1 KTALVAPARTPGCV
15 ADTATRIPLKERD
28 CAGFGRTYTQEDIQ
42 RTGQPDT
49 AQALRLLDPSL
60 TVHGHWSSGRGVE
73 ESARSY
79 RAASVGL
86 AEAEERTRLIVQAH
100 RHRCTVHVRHDALT
114 AEQALRLARGEAHR
128 SQVPERPVGGQQLG
142 PGPAGARLGQ

>member
-1 KTALVAPARTPGCV
+1 MLRKLVIGACLVLPLAACTTPSATREPAKTALVAPARTPGCV

-60 TVHGHWSSGRGVE
+60 TVHGH
-73 ESARSY
+73 
-79 RAASVGL
+79 
-86 AEAEERTRLIVQAH
+86 
-100 RHRCTVHVRHDALT
+100 
-114 AEQALRLARGEAHR
+114 
-128 SQVPERPVGGQQLG
+128 
-142 PGPAGARLGQ
+142 